1 MQNLEIKASVE
12 SLAPF
17 RPRLRKLEGATRPPP
32 VRQTDWYFRVRK
44 GRLKL
49 RVFGS
54 NREGE
59 LIFYLRPNRSA
70 PRTSN
75 FQVLPVADAAGMRR
89 LLTEMFGVRVC
100 VRKRR
105 EVWLCKN
112 ARIHL
117 DTVDGLGRF
126 LEIEVIVNRGPKQA
140 RSLMRELTAVLG
152 IDPASLIAGS
162 YSDML
167 TRSERPVPG
176 PYCPTG
182 SSSSS

>member
-12 SLAPF
+12 SLVPF
-17 RPRLRKLEGATRPPP
+17 RSRLRRLEGAIRQPP
-32 VRQTDWYFRVRK
+32 VRQRDRYFRVRK

-54 NREGE
+54 NRDGE
-59 LIFYLRPNRSA
+59 LILYLRPNRRA

-75 FQVLPVADAAGMRR
+75 FQVMPVADAAATLR
-89 LLTEMFGVRVC
+89 LLTEMFGVRAC

-117 DTVDGLGRF
+117 DEVNGLGRF
-126 LEIEVIVNRGPKQA
+126 LEIEVIVSEGPTQA
-140 RSLMRELTAVLG
+140 RSLMKELIAALG
-152 IDPASLIAGS
+152 IRGEDLLAGS
-162 YSDML
+162 YGNMS
-167 TRSERPVPG
+167 RG
-176 PYCPTG
+176 KA
-182 SSSSS
+182 